1 MAKTKAAMDFGKG
14 PIGPLLMRSVFP
26 LLAAQ
31 LLNLLYNIVDRIYI
45 ARIPGYGQEAL
56 AGLGLCFP
64 LITIMTAFTNLFSSG
79 GASLAA
85 IAWGE
90 GSIQKSQKIM
100 NTSFYLLAGSSIIL
114 GSLGFFFS
122 KDLLVMFGADQTM
135 LNCSLSY
142 LQLYL
147 CGSLFSFV
155 SLGLNPFFNAQGRFV
170 TGMVSILIGALSN
183 IVLDPIFIFVFG
195 LGINGAAIATVLSQI
210 ISAIYAFSQMYS
222 KKSFWRIERFQK
234 KFCSWSVIANIT
246 SLGLAGFIMQLTNSL
261 VQIAQNQELI
271 SLGGNSYVTIMTI
284 VNSVRQITDT
294 VVFAMADGTSPL
306 ISYCYGAGLYARVQK
321 LIKIMTGL
329 LCGYTLV
336 MWLLILFVP
345 EFFVSLFDSGTTLRQ
360 SAIQGLNIYFFAYIF
375 QALQYSGQTVF
386 KAMNLKK
393 QAIFFSLFRKVVI
406 VLPLIYLLPMVWN
419 PPVFGVFAS
428 EPVSNFA
435 GGLACFI
442 TMYLTVYRKLSTSKQ
457 SSFQAAA

>member
-14 PIGPLLMRSVFP
+14 PIGPLLVRSVLP

-90 GSIQKSQKIM
+90 GSVKKSQKIM
-100 NTSFYLLAGSSIIL
+100 NTSFYLLVGSSIVL
-114 GSLGFFFS
+114 GGLGLVFS
-122 KDLLVMFGADQTM
+122 KDLLVLFGADQTM
-135 LNCSLSY
+135 LHYSLSY
-142 LQLYL
+142 LQIYL

-155 SLGLNPFFNAQGRFV
+155 SLGLNPFFNAQGRFL
-170 TGMVSILIGALSN
+170 TGMASILIGALSN
-183 IVLDPIFIFVFG
+183 IILDPIFIFGFG

-210 ISAIYAFSQMYS
+210 VAAIFAFSQMHS
-222 KKSFWRIERFQK
+222 KRSFWRIEPFRK
-234 KFCSWSVIANIT
+234 EFCSWPVIANIT

-271 SLGGNSYVTIMTI
+271 SLGGNSYVTVMTI

-294 VVFAMADGTSPL
+294 VVFALADGTSPL
-306 ISYCYGAGLYARVQK
+306 ISYCYGAGLYERLKK
-321 LIKIMTGL
+321 LIQIMTGL
-329 LCGYTLV
+329 LCGYTLL

-345 EFFVSLFDSGTTLRQ
+345 EFFVSLFDPGSDLR
-360 SAIQGLNIYFFAYIF
+360 SVAVQGLNIYFFAYIF

-428 EPVSNFA
+428 EPVSNVI
-435 GGLACFI
+435 GGLACFT
-442 TMYLTVYRKLSTSKQ
+442 TMYLTVFRRLTNKTGGLK
-457 SSFQAAA
+457 ANV